1 MRLQIAKAFHHR
13 SGIRATR
20 DSEMGVPSASE
31 FRCRKTRIR
40 HRHLALRQVAY
51 RSRIGSKKRHGN
63 AYGYL
68 V

>member
-1 MRLQIAKAFHHR
+1 MRLHIAKAFRHR
-13 SGIRATR
+13 SGTRAIQ
-20 DSEMGVPSASE
+20 DSEMEVQSATE

-40 HRHLALRQVAY
+40 HHLALKQVAY
-51 RSRIGSKKRHGN
+51 RSRIGSKKRHRN